1 MKLKVNENIFKIKI
15 ASTPR
20 EREIG
25 MMNQSFNDSFDG
37 MLFIQ
42 NNGYHCFWM
51 KNCIINLDI
60 IFIQDN
66 TIVKI
71 FHNCEKCGK
80 QCEEHFC
87 YEGNFVLEL
96 EGGKCK
102 ELGIKE
108 GDLISLV

>member
-1 MKLKVNENIFKIKI
+1 LFLIKKYI
-15 ASTPR
+15 NKF
-20 EREIG
+20 E
-25 MMNQSFNDSFDG
+25 
-37 MLFIQ
+37 
-42 NNGYHCFWM
+42 Y
-51 KNCIINLDI
+51 IILSGK
-60 IFIQDN
+60 